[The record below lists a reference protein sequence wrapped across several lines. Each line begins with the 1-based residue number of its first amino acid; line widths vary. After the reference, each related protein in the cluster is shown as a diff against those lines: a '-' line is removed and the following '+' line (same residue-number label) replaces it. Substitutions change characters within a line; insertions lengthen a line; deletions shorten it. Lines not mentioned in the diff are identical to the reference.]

1 MYTLDYIVIRVYG
14 PNGLY
19 VDLDI
24 NDFKIIPQPGWYESI
39 EEAEQ
44 ERIRLSA
51 IAKDGYYRIV
61 PMETTGEF

>member
-1 MYTLDYIVIRVYG
+1 MYTLDYIVTRVFDTDG
-14 PNGLY
+14 RP

-51 IAKDGYYRIV
+51 LAKDGYYRIV
-61 PMETTGEF
+61 PMETNGEF

>member
-1 MYTLDYIVIRVYG
+1 MYTLDYIVTRVFDTDG
-14 PNGLY
+14 RL

-51 IAKDGYYRIV
+51 LAKDGYYRIV

>member
-1 MYTLDYIVIRVYG
+1 MYTLDYIVTRVFDIDG
-14 PNGLY
+14 RP

-51 IAKDGYYRIV
+51 IAKDGFYRIV
-61 PMETTGEF
+61 PMETNGEF

>member
-1 MYTLDYIVIRVYG
+1 MYTLDYIVTRVFDTDG
-14 PNGLY
+14 RH

-51 IAKDGYYRIV
+51 LAKDGYYRIV

>member
-1 MYTLDYIVIRVYG
+1 MYTLDYIVTRVYG

-19 VDLDI
+19 VDLEVD
-24 NDFKIIPQPGWYESI
+24 DFKIIPQPGWYESI

-51 IAKDGYYRIV
+51 LAKDGYYRIV
-61 PMETTGEF
+61 PMETNGEF